1 MVERWAVI
9 VHGGCKPVAPED
21 VAANR
26 QGLERAI
33 RAASA
38 LLAAGGGAVEAAAA
52 AVRSLED
59 NPVFNAGNGSAP
71 NADGVA
77 EMDASI
83 MEGDQ
88 LNVGAVG
95 ACRRSQIR
103 SSSPKPC
110 SGTKQCYAW
119 GKARC
124 VSPLSAALRGRA
136 WRSAAGA
143 APRTTPSDA
152 SRSTAEEPWP
162 RPLPLGAWRAL
173 RPDASATHVFQGADS
188 TPIVGLARCRP
199 PATANALRV

>member
-1 MVERWAVI
+1 MGGDRTRRLQARGARGCRRQPARPGTRHQGGERPPGRGRRGGGSRRSRRPVPGRQSCVQRRQRIGAQRRRRRGDGRLD
-9 VHGGCKPVAPED
+9 HG
-21 VAANR
+21 R
-26 QGLERAI
+26 RSTERA
-33 RAASA
+33 
-38 LLAAGGGAVEAAAA
+38 
-52 AVRSLED
+52 
-59 NPVFNAGNGSAP
+59 PSAP
-71 NADGVA
+71 
-77 EMDASI
+77 
-83 MEGDQ
+83 
-88 LNVGAVG
+88 
-95 ACRRSQIR
+95 CRRSQIR